1 AAKGAAGRPCAATAG
16 GRPMTSPQSTISKRG
31 NVMFTSM
38 RGTYRQP
45 DQRIVPQD
53 RTWASFGHVPSNRAA
68 QHPGPVIGSVLDE
81 VSGRS
86 RTERTSH
93 ARSPDALPCT
103 STASPRARTTRPL
116 PVPPAVLSRQR
127 LFLGLP
133 GLDHLALLTSLSNE
147 VTGGM

>member
-1 AAKGAAGRPCAATAG
+1 
-16 GRPMTSPQSTISKRG
+16 G

-53 RTWASFGHVPSNRAA
+53 RPWASFGHVPSSRAA

-81 VSGRS
+81 VCGRS
-86 RTERTSH
+86 RTGRTSH
-93 ARSPDALPCT
+93 GRSSDALPCT
-103 STASPRARTTRPL
+103 CAASPRARTSRPL
-116 PVPPAVLSRQR
+116 PVPPAILSRQG

-133 GLDHLALLTSLSNE
+133 GLAHLALLTILSNE
-147 VTGGM
+147 V